1 MAVTS
6 IWPVKGRVDQVI
18 TYVRN
23 PEKTTEAFL
32 SEMAALH
39 AIQDVVEY
47 AANELKTEQRSYVTG
62 IGCTEEEATRQ
73 FLRTKKFWH
82 KEDDERVCYHG
93 YQSFQEGEVNA
104 EQAHQIGVTLAKEL
118 WGDRFEVVVATH
130 CNTDHYHNHFVIN
143 SVSFAD
149 GKKFYNSKADYRR
162 MREVSDRLCREAKL
176 SVLERPG
183 GRKKSY
189 SEWKAE
195 KDGVP
200 TQRSTIRADIDR
212 AVASATT
219 EQGFIRTMQEMGYQ
233 FKTRRADGE
242 RMKYPALKPPGAK
255 GFFRFHRLG
264 EGYDLDEII
273 DRVYDN
279 YRKQVPFPEAE
290 RQAAAKMRDEMWAH
304 PTMKCRG
311 LRALYFRYCYEL
323 HIIVKH
329 PASVKR
335 VSFLLREDV
344 KRMERYTAQ
353 TQLLGRAGID
363 TLQQLQE
370 YRKGHENDLEQ
381 LSQRRQELRN
391 QLRVATRAGQDQKA
405 DVLKDQIANLSNQM
419 KQKRREVGLC
429 NEIEQRSRQVATNLE
444 ELDSQLVTKEETK
457 DERIRGS
464 GGSGRQDFS

>member
-1 MAVTS
+1 M
-6 IWPVKGRVDQVI
+6 
-18 TYVRN
+18 
-23 PEKTTEAFL
+23 
-32 SEMAALH
+32 
-39 AIQDVVEY
+39 
-47 AANELKTEQRSYVTG
+47 
-62 IGCTEEEATRQ
+62 
-73 FLRTKKFWH
+73 
-82 KEDDERVCYHG
+82 
-93 YQSFQEGEVNA
+93 
-104 EQAHQIGVTLAKEL
+104 
-118 WGDRFEVVVATH
+118 VVATH
-130 CNTDHYHNHFVIN
+130 CNTGHYHNHFVVN
-143 SVSFAD
+143 SVSFVD

-162 MREVSDRLCREAKL
+162 MREVSDRLCREHGL
-176 SVLERPG
+176 SVLEHPG

-195 KDGVP
+195 RDGVP

-212 AVASATT
+212 AIASATT
-219 EQGFIRTMQEMGYQ
+219 EQGFIRTMEEMGYQ

-242 RMKYPALKPPGAK
+242 RLKYPALKPPGAK

-353 TQLLGRAGID
+353 TQLLGQAGID

-370 YRKGHENDLEQ
+370 YRKVHENDLEQ

-391 QLRVATRAGQDQKA
+391 QLRVATRAGQAQKA
-405 DVLKDQIANLSNQM
+405 DVLKDQITNLSNQM

>member
-6 IWPVKGRVDQVI
+6 IWPIKGRLSQVI
-18 TYVRN
+18 DYVMN
-23 PEKTTEAFL
+23 PEKTTEEFL
-32 SEMAALH
+32 PDLIALH
-39 AIQDVVEY
+39 AVNGVVEY
-47 AANELKTEQRSYVTG
+47 AADEVKTEKRSYVSCLN
-62 IGCTEEEATRQ
+62 CTERNAAQQ
-73 FLRTKKFWH
+73 FLSTKRFWR
-82 KEDDERVCYHG
+82 KVEDKRVCYHG
-93 YQSFQEGEVNA
+93 YQSFPEGEVTA
-104 EQAHQIGVTLAKEL
+104 EQAHALGVALAKEL

-130 CNTDHYHNHFVIN
+130 CNTNHYHNHFVVN

-162 MREVSDRLCREAKL
+162 MREVSDRLCREAGL
-176 SVLERPG
+176 SVVEHPG

-195 KDGVP
+195 QDGVP

-242 RMKYPALKPPGAK
+242 RLKYPALKPPGAK

-264 EGYDLDEII
+264 DGYDLDEII
-273 DRVYDN
+273 DRVYEN
-279 YRKQVPFPEAE
+279 MRKRVPFPEAE
-290 RQAAAKMRDEMWAH
+290 QEAASRLRQEMWSH
-304 PTMKCRG
+304 PTMKCKG

-344 KRMERYTAQ
+344 KKMERYIAQ
-353 TQLLGRAGID
+353 TRLLGREGLETAEQVAQFLTRTQKQIEAVEQQRSGIYNKLRRCSD
-363 TLQQLQE
+363 PEEQKNLKTQRDGCTQ
-370 YRKGHENDLEQ
+370 Q
-381 LSQRRQELRN
+381 LSQLRKDRKNAQIILEQTLERCRYVECELALRQGFSSVSTAVRFAMPA
-391 QLRVATRAGQDQKA
+391 R
-405 DVLKDQIANLSNQM
+405 M
-419 KQKRREVGLC
+419 
-429 NEIEQRSRQVATNLE
+429 RS
-444 ELDSQLVTKEETK
+444 
-457 DERIRGS
+457 
-464 GGSGRQDFS
+464 